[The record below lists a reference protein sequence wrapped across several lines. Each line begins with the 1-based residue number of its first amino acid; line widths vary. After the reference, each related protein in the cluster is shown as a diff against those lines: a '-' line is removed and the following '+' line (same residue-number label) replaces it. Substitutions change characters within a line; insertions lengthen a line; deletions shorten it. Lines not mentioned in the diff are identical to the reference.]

1 MIYVVTQDGLDN
13 YPIEDDD
20 IIKTIVTTI
29 GVCNY
34 IVTLERATVLNGK
47 PDVALGNY
55 TKEEAAV
62 KAIQEI
68 ASMRARSIITNDWY
82 PCYFMPKEEEDVL

>member
-29 GVCNY
+29 GVSNY

-47 PDVALGNY
+47 PDIALGNY
-55 TKEEAAV
+55 IKEEAAV
-62 KAIQEI
+62 EVIKDI
-68 ASMRARSIITNDWY
+68 ASMRARSIITDGWY
-82 PCYFMPKEEEDVL
+82 PCYFMPKEDEDD